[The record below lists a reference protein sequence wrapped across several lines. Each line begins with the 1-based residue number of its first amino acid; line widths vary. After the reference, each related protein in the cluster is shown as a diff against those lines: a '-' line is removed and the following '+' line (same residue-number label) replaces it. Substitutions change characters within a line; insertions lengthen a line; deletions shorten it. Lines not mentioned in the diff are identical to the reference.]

1 MKPAM
6 MPVNEKDR
14 LEELYSYD
22 ILDTAYEETFNQIVQ
37 LASAVCDSPISL
49 ITLLDKDRQ
58 WFKAKKGM
66 DSDGTSRDV
75 SFCSHVI
82 LDDQLMEVEDA
93 LNDER
98 FFDNPLVTG
107 NPNIRFYAGMPIIT
121 KKGLPLGALCVI
133 DNKPKNLTPEQK
145 SVLKVLAGQ
154 AMQLIELHKKHVEI
168 NTLVETHKKI
178 LSIVSH
184 DVRNPL
190 GAIKSIL
197 ELRNDD
203 IISKEEA
210 DEMLVVA
217 SQQIDNTLDMISN
230 LVDWGRMQI
239 QAKVLIKK
247 DTSIEE
253 VVQRCFNAVSA
264 ASSLKNNRL
273 ILNDEAKT
281 VYTDPNALEFVLRNL
296 ITNANKYTEDGSIT
310 VSSKKESEHVVI
322 TVADTG
328 IGMTEEKLN
337 SIFGSAKNFSAPGTK
352 NEPGSGLGLILVKE
366 FLSKIHATISLKSAP
381 GNGTEV
387 TIVL

>member
-1 MKPAM
+1 MKPAIL
-6 MPVNEKDR
+6 PVNEKER
-14 LEELYSYD
+14 LEELYRYD

-66 DSDGTSRDV
+66 DGDGTSRDI
-75 SFCSHVI
+75 SFCSHAI
-82 LDDQLMEVEDA
+82 LDDELMEIQDA
-93 LNDER
+93 FNDER

-107 NPNIRFYAGMPIIT
+107 NPNIRFYAGMPITT
-121 KKGLPLGALCVI
+121 KKGLPLGVLCVI
-133 DNKPKNLTPEQK
+133 DNKPKNLSPEQK
-145 SVLKVLAGQ
+145 FVLKVLAGQ

-239 QAKVLIKK
+239 QARALTKK
-247 DTSIEE
+247 DTNFEE
-253 VVQRCFNAVSA
+253 VVQRCFNVVGA
-264 ASSLKNNRL
+264 AASLKNNKLVL
-273 ILNDEAKT
+273 IDEAKT
-281 VYTDPNALEFVLRNL
+281 VYTDPNALEFILRNL

-310 VSSKKESEHVVI
+310 VTSKKEDEHVVI
-322 TVADTG
+322 TVADSG

-337 SIFGSAKNFSAPGTK
+337 SIFGNSKNFSEPGTK
-352 NEPGSGLGLILVKE
+352 NEPGSGLGLILIKE
-366 FLSKIHATISLKSAP
+366 FLDKIHATISLTSEP
-381 GNGTEV
+381 GKGTEV